1 MTLSQDLPRR
11 RPAWSGFPAA
21 VVAGLALAACTATG
35 ATEGDTAEATTP
47 DPRRGEE
54 VDRIC
59 FASNINGFTETT
71 RRSVVVEVGAN
82 TSYLI
87 ETFGPCFNL
96 DRALSLGVSSTT
108 SCLTRGDNLYASDS
122 VFGFNDRTGIP
133 PQRCVVNKM
142 YRWNPDARAE
152 DADSDPASGAAPD
165 ETPPEETGGADMR

>member
-1 MTLSQDLPRR
+1 MTPFHALRPRGSIR
-11 RPAWSGFPAA
+11 TGLAA
-21 VVAGLALAACTATG
+21 CLLAGLTLAACTT
-35 ATEGDTAEATTP
+35 TDTPSEEAEVAEAP

-82 TSYLI
+82 KTFLI

-122 VFGFNDRTGIP
+122 VFGFNNRSGIP

-142 YRWNPDARAE
+142 YEWNPDAKAEEADEGAGNEAAE
-152 DADSDPASGAAPD
+152 DGTEA
-165 ETPPEETGGADMR
+165 